1 VSSHPERYH
10 QYANDNE
17 QDVLFEKMTFED
29 YETVIRSK
37 VSGAWN
43 FHDALL
49 NTPLDF
55 FILLSSVAGIVGN
68 RGQAAYAGAN
78 TFLDAFARFRRQKGL
93 AASSLNLTA
102 IEGVGY
108 LAENSAK
115 QSQVLRNLS
124 GSTMGESE
132 VLALV
137 DAAIEGKVDSVC
149 SGQCI
154 TGLHF
159 DSASSLPYYAS
170 DGKFAHL
177 RDVAFAESAHD
188 LTSSSSAELPIAQRL
203 QRAPT
208 MEDAQELVMVGLRDK
223 LGAILMLPTEELEA
237 QQAMTSIS
245 AAGLDSL
252 NAIELRNWIG
262 KELQAHLQVLE
273 LLTSGG
279 LPDLTALVLSK
290 TRLSGAWSE

>member
-1 VSSHPERYH
+1 
-10 QYANDNE
+10 
-17 QDVLFEKMTFED
+17 VLFEKMTFED
-29 YETVIRSK
+29 YETVVRSK

-43 FHDALL
+43 FHNALL

-55 FILLSSVAGIVGN
+55 FVLLSSVAGIVGN

-78 TFLDAFARFRRQKGL
+78 TFLDAFTRFRRQKGL
-93 AASSLNLTA
+93 AATSLNLTA

-108 LAENSAK
+108 LAENTAK
-115 QSQVLRNLS
+115 QSQVLKNLS
-124 GSTMGESE
+124 GSTMGEPE

-137 DAAIEGKVDSVC
+137 DAAIEGKVDNVC

-159 DSASSLPYYAS
+159 DSFSSLPYYAS

-177 RDVAFAESAHD
+177 RDVAFAESAD
-188 LTSSSSAELPIAQRL
+188 DINSSSTELPIAQRL
-203 QRAPT
+203 QRAST
-208 MEDAQELVMVGLRDK
+208 MEEAQELVIIGLRDK

-279 LPDLTALVLSK
+279 LPDLTTLVLSK
-290 TRLSGAWSE
+290 TRLGGAWSE